1 MAENEVREK
10 IILDVQAPTAD
21 AQAELRALE
30 RAYARLQ
37 AVVGKSGTVMDRG
50 LFDEDIK
57 KFAKETKLSVE
68 EVATSLSRMSVMATD
83 SKLGIGQ
90 YTDML
95 RLLTDLMGTLGS
107 RADTTFEKV
116 EKITG
121 VQVDLDKAGKLNS
134 LSQDFEGL
142 VKNINIW
149 RNISAKLPELSMGDF
164 LDLQLAQTVNKSFGD
179 LGTTVD
185 LLMGRLGALGDEM
198 RADVVAEKDL
208 KDNFGNYLGKART
221 GLEGLIKKYAAVSQA
236 MSVARANQQDF
247 QDAILDPANK
257 IVDKGRAAFL
267 YGNEQD
273 VEALQDRM
281 QGWTMV
287 YKASVD
293 DMMKIVKDAAKRFD
307 ISEEQAARAIAY
319 TLTADLNSNQ
329 TLDDFTVAVDD
340 ILSNRATQEGNLY
353 MTMLRNQL
361 RADERRM
368 EKMTGILRDVN
379 LSDDQLK
386 GYFEDDFK
394 GFSNKH
400 WLSKA
405 FGVDARKDMAANVQE
420 TMTKLGA
427 DAGKFFTDSL
437 NKATEQA
444 SVTPEKLTARNEH
457 LLTERGKAM
466 ADALKRGYA
475 TATVDTSVVDSIGEN
490 ISARLSHGNE
500 EILSQVE
507 SLRARLATA
516 YAKIPEAVRATQQ
529 GNIVNTTAM
538 DANTAAA
545 SIQGM
550 IDKLSNLGTALSA
563 SKEYKEATKEVEAL
577 KKKISEAEKKQQQ
590 FILQLQ
596 NTKIGSEY
604 RDAERQIGL
613 FAEKAYGIQQKI
625 IEINDIIRKNGG
637 ADSIYNQVTK
647 YEGAPIQKALSA
659 YRHDLKET
667 LDKIDQL
674 KSKEERLL
682 NTSYAGNKS
691 TYVGYSVKIAELNS
705 ELEEAVKR
713 TQELEAKGA
722 TSNYGAIMDEVKTT
736 VDGINAGFIN
746 LNTITKDAEREQHRL
761 QRSFG
766 ETAKKLQGV
775 KPPDGMVKTEAFKE
789 LEKGYRA
796 AHKSLITLYETQKK
810 YAQNGTSVD
819 SKAWKNLTIDIE
831 NAKKK
836 REEYNALIDKSL
848 KDGSAFETKENRSE
862 VFNWGKTLSKA
873 LSDGAKSFKTTARK
887 ELKAISG
894 LINKITGGI
903 KNWFKNQ
910 KSLSD
915 NAKQMYKTFTS
926 YLSML
931 RTRIRRKFISMVF
944 EDLQTNIG
952 KVAQMSPR
960 FNKAL
965 SEFIVSTKTLGAQ
978 IVTAFEP
985 LATRVLPLLTKFVD
999 YLTYAAD
1006 QMAQFVSK
1014 LMGDD
1019 TYIKATKGQYDYA
1032 ASLDE
1037 TTGKTKKA
1045 TKAAKEYENTVL
1057 SFDQLHKLNGNN
1069 SGDDDDLGLDAT
1081 DLKNMKDSANAV
1093 NEIAEKIHDA
1103 FANGDYFGA
1112 GQAIAEAVN
1121 GWFGWL
1127 KDVAGWEENSEKF
1140 TRWMDHAI
1148 DVANG
1153 FVDGW
1158 DSIGNGEAIGDVTN
1172 TLINLADQFFSPD
1185 SEVGFHFEEAGRK
1198 LGETFI
1204 SALTTIDWDTA
1215 GSALMNGI
1223 QSIPRMLNGFL
1234 GANVAVNKKDGSMRI
1249 IDADTV
1255 IDENVEEVKT
1265 VASALGDS
1273 LSNMFTGMVDSFT
1286 PSTWATMITSLINGF
1301 FEFLTHAFSNP
1312 EKATELGVKLGQLF
1326 NETIEKLDA
1335 QKIAGGV
1342 NAFTKSFTNMVE
1354 AAFDEAD
1361 LGAAFGKLW
1370 DIIKE
1375 LDLVNLG
1382 ETIGIILAPAILSGI
1397 ASTAGALIKGGF
1409 FVALLKKAL
1418 GGSAAGEAAAAGGAG
1433 LLSKIGLVGK
1443 SGLKAGLIGTLFAQ
1457 VGGWTG
1463 INASGMSG
1471 FMDDD
1476 WAQEY
1481 NKNPLHNAQNAW
1493 KASWLNIA
1501 RLFAPEWSEQQM
1513 NKIRS
1518 EYTDTDYYRKV
1529 TGADNAQSGP
1539 TALSTAISSALD
1551 GTFGAKMQEFM
1562 EQQTQSFKDQ
1572 LPDWISKESA
1582 GDGFIENQKTQMAT
1596 ILPAADGSV
1605 LSSAPT
1611 EDFRKG
1617 LVEDFTNAISEAFE
1631 SGADPTV
1638 VLQVGVIELGRAT
1651 LQGWRQINKAQ
1662 NPNVVVSY

>member
-1 MAENEVREK
+1 MADNMNENEFTQQLNIPVNVDTSAIPAAESELK
-10 IILDVQAPTAD
+10 AFQKVYQDVVKTLGQNPM
-21 AQAELRALE
+21 
-30 RAYARLQ
+30 
-37 AVVGKSGTVMDRG
+37 VMDQDTFQKNIREG
-50 LFDEDIK
+50 AKLAGQSLDEYLL
-57 KFAKETKLSVE
+57 KLSLAANEARKMSVD
-68 EVATSLSRMSVMATD
+68 TSSMSRM
-83 SKLGIGQ
+83 
-90 YTDML
+90 
-95 RLLTDLMGTLGS
+95 LTDLMAGISQRTDSVYDGL
-107 RADTTFEKV
+107 KN
-116 EKITG
+116 ITG
-121 VQVDLDKAGKLNS
+121 VQVDRD
-134 LSQDFEGL
+134 GL
-142 VKNINIW
+142 FSADIAKNINDAADAII
-149 RNISAKLPELSMGDF
+149 RINSALPEISKSSLLELRLPGINQTNLGNLNKTVDIFIEKAKGIKSEGDSATASMVSLGNEAAKLSRHL
-164 LDLQLAQTVNKSFGD
+164 LQLNQWRAQGFAD
-179 LGTTVD
+179 
-185 LLMGRLGALGDEM
+185 RLGAENKKQLFGSDE
-198 RADVVAEKDL
+198 DINTL
-208 KDNFGNYLGKART
+208 K
-221 GLEGLIKKYAAVSQA
+221 Q
-236 MSVARANQQDF
+236 
-247 QDAILDPANK
+247 
-257 IVDKGRAAFL
+257 
-267 YGNEQD
+267 
-273 VEALQDRM
+273 RM
-281 QGWTMV
+281 DTWSSAYSTT
-287 YKASVD
+287 VD
-293 DMMKIVKDAAKRFD
+293 DMMQTVQTAADRFSVSEADAAMRILKGFEPQLDRQ
-307 ISEEQAARAIAY
+307 S
-319 TLTADLNSNQ
+319 S
-329 TLDDFTVAVDD
+329 LDDFATAISGILEQRVLQEHSMYQQLAAKQAEHEKENASEVTK
-340 ILSNRATQEGNLY
+340 ILSGMHR
-353 MTMLRNQL
+353 
-361 RADERRM
+361 
-368 EKMTGILRDVN
+368 
-379 LSDDQLK
+379 SDDQI
-386 GYFEDDFK
+386 K
-394 GFSNKH
+394 GFFETDWTQWSPKH
-400 WLSKA
+400 LLGGLMETA
-405 FGVDARKDMAANVQE
+405 DRKEFSRQTQAQ
-420 TMTKLGA
+420 MTKDGA
-427 DAGKFFTDSL
+427 AAGEAWTKSFNEARDATI
-437 NKATEQA
+437 ATPQK
-444 SVTPEKLTARNEH
+444 V
-457 LLTERGKAM
+457 TERNNSLLNSQGQALAKALN
-466 ADALKRGYA
+466 DGYA
-475 TATVDTSVVDSIGEN
+475 NMQVDTSAVDA
-490 ISARLSHGNE
+490 ISERIKTSLEAGNKDIIE
-500 EILSQVE
+500 QVE
-507 SLRARLATA
+507 SLSKRLSKA
-516 YAKIPEAVRATQQ
+516 YAKIPDAIKRTEK

-545 SIQGM
+545 GIQNM
-550 IDKLSNLGTALSA
+550 IDKLSHLSTAMTTSDDYNNA
-563 SKEYKEATKEVEAL
+563 VKEVEKL
-577 KKKISEAEKKQQQ
+577 TKKIEEAKQKQQQ
-590 FILQLQ
+590 FVLQTQ
-596 NTKIGSEY
+596 NTKIGGQYAEM
-604 RDAERQIGL
+604 ERQMS
-613 FAEKAYGIQQKI
+613 AYAKTALAAQRKI
-625 IEINDIIRKNGG
+625 IELNSIIRENGG
-637 ADSIYNQVTK
+637 ENSLAVQTMQYDNM
-647 YEGAPIQKALSA
+647 PIKKALA
-659 YRHDLKET
+659 TYRHELKVAMEAT
-667 LDKIDQL
+667 DKLAAREQN
-674 KSKEERLL
+674 LL
-682 NTSYAGNKS
+682 QNSSYAGSKS
-691 TYVGYSVKIAELNS
+691 TFVGYSVKIAELNMQ
-705 ELEEAVKR
+705 LEQAIAKV
-713 TQELEAKGA
+713 QELEAAGA
-722 TSNYGAIMDEVKTT
+722 ATNSAEIAAQTSELVSEINTKFKELSKLTLGAS
-736 VDGINAGFIN
+736 
-746 LNTITKDAEREQHRL
+746 LEQ
-761 QRSFG
+761 
-766 ETAKKLQGV
+766 KKLQRNFGATAEKLRGIKV
-775 KPPDGMVKTEAFKE
+775 PDGMKKTDSFKE
-789 LEKGYRA
+789 LEKNYRSA
-796 AHKSLITLYETQKK
+796 YKSLQTLADLQQK
-810 YAQNGTSVD
+810 YIQNGTSVD
-819 SKAWKNLTIDIE
+819 SKSWKNLSIDIE
-831 NAKKK
+831 NAKNKLA
-836 REEYNALIDKSL
+836 EYSELMDKSVA
-848 KDGSAFETKENRSE
+848 DGSAFQPKETTRDAFK
-862 VFNWGKTLSKA
+862 WGKELGNA
-873 LSDGAKSFKTTARK
+873 LSTGFKSFKSTAAK
-887 ELKAISG
+887 EFKFIHN
-894 LINKITGGI
+894 LINKITGSV
-903 KNWFKNQ
+903 KDWFKNQ

-944 EDLQTNIG
+944 EDLQANIG

-965 SEFIVSTKTLGAQ
+965 SEFIVGTKTLGAQ

-985 LATRVLPLLTKFVD
+985 LAVKVLPLLTKFVD
-999 YLTYAAD
+999 FLTFAAD

-1069 SGDDDDLGLDAT
+1069 SGDDSDDLGLDAT

-1158 DSIGNGEAIGDVTN
+1158 DSIGNGEASVDVTN
-1172 TLINLADQFFSPD
+1172 TLINLADQFFSPA

-1204 SALTTIDWDTA
+1204 AALTEIDWNTA

-1223 QSIPRMLNGFL
+1223 QSIPRMINGFL

-1551 GTFGAKMQEFM
+1551 ETFSAKMQEFM